1 MSYCVTSVMDTPFL
15 PAGGKHQ
22 CMSGVYVRCE
32 EDDLRRDKKKKKK
45 TCSGCSPDSV
55 DVDLGKAGG
64 VVINDNLDSWDIQ
77 TPVGG
82 K

>member
-1 MSYCVTSVMDTPFL
+1 MSR
-15 PAGGKHQ
+15 G
-22 CMSGVYVRCE
+22 
-32 EDDLRRDKKKKKK
+32 RRFQKKKRIRNK

-64 VVINDNLDSWDIQ
+64 VVINDDLDSWDIQ